1 MPLDNDKTKIVNKVS
16 FESSDMLRSHELE
29 QLDVVWRFP
38 PLLPIFGVVGGD
50 RRVSNRSIKLDEK
63 NVLVP

>member
-1 MPLDNDKTKIVNKVS
+1 MPLNDDEKKIVNIFS
-16 FESSDMLRSHELE
+16 SESGNILRSHELE